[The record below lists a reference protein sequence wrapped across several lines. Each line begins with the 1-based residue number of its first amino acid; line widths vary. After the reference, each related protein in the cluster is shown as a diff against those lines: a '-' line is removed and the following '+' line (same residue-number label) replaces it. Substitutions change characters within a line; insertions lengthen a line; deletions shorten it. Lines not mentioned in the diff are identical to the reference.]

1 MKIRGLVVKV
11 KNPYYLILAADGT
24 YHKVPLSGNPSVNV
38 GAQAEFS
45 TANRS
50 FSHFRYLKQ
59 AALAASLLLVV
70 LAFGFYTMFTGAE
83 AAAYISLDI
92 NPSIELEIDDD
103 LKVTGVNLLN
113 PDAAK
118 LMAKISLKGSSLSTA
133 VELMLSRALQD
144 GYLKSG
150 EKNLILST
158 ITLNGNSKGNIDL
171 DSLAVYLEKPVAN
184 EAVDIE
190 IVITSTDKALRD
202 EAAKEGLS
210 TGKLLVYKDALQSSG
225 KLTIDQ
231 VKQTS
236 ITQLENEL
244 KIKILG
250 NYKQRIVRK
259 YHIADRFTGNEP
271 DDDNGPHNSVGDKK
285 QNNGNGNNANSGQSK
300 PNQNSSGKAVKGNSS
315 QVKGNNSGKSQ
326 PEQNEWQEQNEQQ
339 EQNLEPNQ
347 EQNQLSEQN
356 QEPNQE
362 QNPQQEEQGQAEEQR
377 EQTNGETSS
386 GEDGQ
391 SGKTESNTSDSGKK
405 QNSDTGTSGSSSD
418 SRSGKS

>member
-11 KNPYYLILAADGT
+11 KNPYYIILANDGT
-24 YHKVPLSGNPSVNV
+24 YHKVPLSGNPTVNV

-45 TANRS
+45 TAGRP
-50 FSHFRYLKQ
+50 FSHLRYLKQ
-59 AALAASLLLVV
+59 AALVASLLVIV
-70 LAFGFYTMFTGAE
+70 LGFGFYNMFTGVE

-118 LMAKISLKGSSLSTA
+118 LMAKMSLKGSSLSTA
-133 VELMLSRALQD
+133 VKLILSRALQD

-158 ITLNGNSKGNIDL
+158 ITLNSNSKGNIDL

-184 EAVDIE
+184 EAIDIE
-190 IVITSTDKALRD
+190 IVITSTDKNLRD
-202 EAAKEGLS
+202 EAAKQGLS
-210 TGKLLVYKDALQSSG
+210 TGKLLVYKDALQSG
-225 KLTIDQ
+225 EKLTIDQ

-236 ITQLENEL
+236 IIQLENEL
-244 KIKILG
+244 KAKILG
-250 NYKQRIVRK
+250 NYKQRIIRK
-259 YHIADRFTGNEP
+259 HYIADRQTENEP
-271 DDDNGPHNSVGDKK
+271 GAVSGLKSSDDDKK
-285 QNNGNGNNANSGQSK
+285 QNNGNGKNTNNGQNKS
-300 PNQNSSGKAVKGNSS
+300 NQNSSGKAAKGNSS
-315 QVKGNNSGKSQ
+315 QVKENNSAKLQQEKNQQQEHKQQEPSQ
-326 PEQNEWQEQNEQQ
+326 QQ
-339 EQNLEPNQ
+339 EQS
-347 EQNQLSEQN
+347 QLSEQN

-362 QNPQQEEQGQAEEQR
+362 QSSQQEEQRQAEEQQ
-377 EQTNGETSS
+377 EQNNEENSS

-391 SGKTESNTSDSGKK
+391 SGKTEGNTSDSGKK
-405 QNSDTGTSGSSSD
+405 QNSNTGPSDSSSD